1 MLRLII
7 FRHAKAVPH
16 GAAPD
21 FDRALAPRGLAA
33 AAEMGRMLASEQI
46 IPDLALVSPALRT
59 TQTWEHAA
67 PAFPGVPVKHEK
79 RIYEASA
86 GALLALVN
94 AAPDDVKTLVLVGHN
109 PGMSDL
115 ARQLVGHGDRYAFAR
130 MKTKFV
136 TAGVAVIDFHVEHW
150 TDVTPG
156 GGRLDRF
163 VTPTATDD

>member
-21 FDRALAPRGLAA
+21 FDRALAPRGIAA
-33 AAEMGRMLASEQI
+33 AAEMGRMMAEENL
-46 IPDLALVSPALRT
+46 IPDLALVSPSLRT
-59 TQTWEHAA
+59 RQTWEQAA
-67 PAFPGVPVKHEK
+67 PALPGVPVTYES
-79 RIYEASA
+79 RVYEASA

-94 AAPDDVKTLVLVGHN
+94 ATPDAVKTLVLVGHN
-109 PGMSDL
+109 PGVSDL

-130 MKTKFV
+130 LKTKFV
-136 TAGVAVIDFHVEHW
+136 TAGVAVIDFHVDHW
-150 TDVTPG
+150 TDVAPG

>member
-1 MLRLII
+1 MLRLVI

-33 AAEMGRMLASEQI
+33 AAEMGRMLAAEHI

-59 TQTWEHAA
+59 TQTWEQAA
-67 PAFPGVPVKHEK
+67 PALPGVTTAFDK
-79 RIYEASA
+79 RVYEASA
-86 GALLALVN
+86 GTLLALVN
-94 AAPDDVKTLVLVGHN
+94 GTPDTVRTLVLVGHN

-130 MKTKFV
+130 MKAKFV
-136 TAGVAVIDFHVEHW
+136 TAGVAVIDFHAERW
-150 TDVTPG
+150 ADVAPG